1 MRDDREATGGLEAEV
16 RYLKSQLSA
25 ANAKIDRMREGIRSF
40 LTDLYDAGA
49 ISKEV
54 FDDALNDLTVLKG
67 K

>member
-1 MRDDREATGGLEAEV
+1 MRDDLELTGSIEAEV
-16 RYLKSQLSA
+16 KYLKSQLSA
-25 ANAKIDRMREGIRSF
+25 ANVKIERMREGIRSL
-40 LTDLYDAGA
+40 LTDLHEAGA